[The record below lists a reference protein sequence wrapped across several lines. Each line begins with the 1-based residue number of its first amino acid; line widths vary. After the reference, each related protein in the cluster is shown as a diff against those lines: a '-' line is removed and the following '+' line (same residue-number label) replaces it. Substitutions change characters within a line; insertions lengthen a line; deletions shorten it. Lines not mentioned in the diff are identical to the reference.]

1 MTYENPNRLFYN
13 CKQKKCNLFCWCE
26 PIPDDNDGEQTMES
40 NISYAEA
47 RISRIEEEASKL
59 KKEIEDVADGMKGIE
74 DEICT
79 VKVELKNGISAIKK
93 ELEDALAEFRKR
105 VEVDLAAAKIE
116 NNCLYSEVSTLK
128 TRLKA
133 MEQSNG
139 RLKCFL
145 FGIMF
150 VVLSM
155 WIFNMK

>member
-79 VKVELKNGISAIKK
+79 VKVELENGISAIKK
-93 ELEDALAEFRKR
+93 ELEDVLAEFRKR
-105 VEVDLAAAKIE
+105 VEVDLAA
-116 NNCLYSEVSTLK
+116 
-128 TRLKA
+128 
-133 MEQSNG
+133 
-139 RLKCFL
+139 
-145 FGIMF
+145 
-150 VVLSM
+150 VLR
-155 WIFNMK
+155 IN